1 MVDAMV
7 DSGAKNSVMSEELL
21 RGRSSFSI
29 RSPSSYRNIDGSAV
43 GNVVGET
50 SITVRYGGV
59 VVDLDRVV
67 VVRTMMFPVVLG
79 VDWIVRSGA
88 TIKGLN
94 GKAEVTVPGQD
105 VWASKGEKSE
115 ASKKDT

>member
-1 MVDAMV
+1 M
-7 DSGAKNSVMSEELL
+7 
-21 RGRSSFSI
+21 
-29 RSPSSYRNIDGSAV
+29 
-43 GNVVGET
+43 
-50 SITVRYGGV
+50 
-59 VVDLDRVV
+59 VDLDRVV